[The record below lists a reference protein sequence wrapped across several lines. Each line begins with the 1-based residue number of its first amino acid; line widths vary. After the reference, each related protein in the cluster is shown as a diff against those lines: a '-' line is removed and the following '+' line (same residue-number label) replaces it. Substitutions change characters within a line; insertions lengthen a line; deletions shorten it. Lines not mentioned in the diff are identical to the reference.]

1 MKTIKV
7 QFAGIEKSPDGKFSI
22 IYIPDNRQVLLPG
35 CRYKIEITDLTFEH
49 CDTGEKIGG

>member
-49 CDTGEKIGG
+49 CNTGEKK